1 MCLKYNVVLKE
12 LFSQI
17 IQFCHHLLTLMSF
30 QTCMT
35 FFFWWGIVEDISQN
49 VQGALADDG
58 DWSCRDTTI
67 IHKTLLYY
75 TDYNSIT
82 LLYYTYIIFIVFLSH
97 AFILFYYY
105 IYCIIKLILSFVLLC
120 FLLS

>member
-35 FFFWWGIVEDISQN
+35 FFFWGGIVEDISQN

-67 IHKTLLYY
+67 IHKTILYY
-75 TDYNSIT
+75 TDYNSTT
-82 LLYYTYIIFIVFLSH
+82 LLYYTLLYI
-97 AFILFYYY
+97 
-105 IYCIIKLILSFVLLC
+105 
-120 FLLS
+120 

>member
-1 MCLKYNVVLKE
+1 
-12 LFSQI
+12 
-17 IQFCHHLLTLMSF
+17 MSF

-58 DWSCRDTTI
+58 DWSCRDITI

-75 TDYNSIT
+75 TDYNSTT